1 MKHDETWF
9 PTKYWTLTIQFDV
22 NLLAKTAETSNLA
35 CKLRWSPQDSWY
47 PLVMLAGETV
57 ALSNAPIFF
66 GWSIWW
72 TYPQWT
78 TFPNCWPRELLR
90 QSPPKAKFFKLP
102 LQEKLGYRSIHTYI
116 RYVILRIHV
125 YAYICI
131 ALYCICANPALFLP
145 ILRSVMLVGSNLY
158 NSTNEDSKTTV
169 GMMDIWYL
177 FSIELGDESPKQPVT
192 RQVSLMV

>member
-1 MKHDETWF
+1 MKHDEAWF

-90 QSPPKAKFFKLP
+90 QSPPKAKFLSCRCK
-102 LQEKLGYRSIHTYI
+102 RSWDIDQYIHT
-116 RYVILRIHV
+116 VCNSAHTCVCIHM
-125 YAYICI
+125 
-131 ALYCICANPALFLP
+131 YCIVLHMCKPSPFSTDIEIRHAGRVK
-145 ILRSVMLVGSNLY
+145 I

-177 FSIELGDESPKQPVT
+177 FSVELGDESPKQPVT
-192 RQVSLMV
+192 RQVSLLV